1 MTLTKMIIAETIS
14 KQTGRSKKESH
25 HILETLIEIMK
36 RNLENGNDILIPR
49 FGKFYLIDKQA
60 RLGRNPNT
68 GERLVIQPLRR
79 VMFKHSRKLKN
90 LLNANDLG
98 TQRVSRIG
106 KNATRPLRTED
117 SRE

>member
-1 MTLTKMIIAETIS
+1 MALTKMIVAEKIS
-14 KQTGRSKKESH
+14 QQTGRSKKESH
-25 HILETLIEIMK
+25 QILEALIEIMK

-49 FGKFYLIDKQA
+49 FGKFYVINKQA

-68 GERLVIQPLRR
+68 GEHLVIQPLRR

-90 LLNANDLG
+90 LLNAQNLG
-98 TQRVSRIG
+98 TLRASRIN
-106 KNATRPLRTED
+106 KNAARPLRTEN